1 MNRRRI
7 TSGLISV
14 LALVASAPLARAQE
28 TVIPQHGIWRYQ
40 ATGTDLGTAWR
51 GPAYVDASWPQGAG
65 LLGYGESYIDT
76 VIPYGPSASNK
87 YRTTYFRF
95 TFNLN
100 LDPGDVTSLRMTAN
114 YDDGFVAYLNGTE
127 IARRAMPA
135 GTVVYAT
142 FASSHES
149 GTYETVDLTGAAG
162 ELVPGANVLAVE
174 VHQTSAGSS
183 DLAWDAWLT
192 VSTLPALVTRGPY
205 LQVGTP
211 AGVIVRWRTDVL
223 TSSRVRYG
231 DDPAALTY
239 SVQDTVATTEHEM
252 ALTGLAPETRVFYA
266 VGTLDTTLAG
276 DSTYAFTTAP
286 PAGTR
291 RPVRAWIIGDSGT
304 ADANAA
310 AVRDAYLAYAGAHP
324 ADLWLMLGD
333 NAYTAG
339 TDAQYQAAVFDTYP
353 AVLRSTVLW
362 PTRGNHDQLY
372 SGTGNDYYDIF
383 TLPTA
388 GQAGGLASGTEAYY
402 SFDYADVHFVCLD
415 SEGSNLSPGSA
426 MFTWLADDLAAT
438 DQDWLLA
445 FWHHPPYTKGSH
457 DSDNDGDSGGR
468 MRDMRENALPVLEA
482 GGVDLV
488 LSGHSHSYER
498 SMLLDGHYGYSW
510 TLADSMKV
518 DPGDG
523 RLDGDGAYR
532 KPSQGPAPHEGA
544 VYVVAGSSGK
554 TSGGSLNHPV
564 MLVNRNVLGSVILD
578 VDGDQLDAVF
588 LDAAGAPEDH
598 FTVVKGTAVG
608 IGDPPLPVAGP
619 TLETARPN
627 PFSHRAR
634 IRYTLPAAGRVEI
647 AVFDVSGRRVA
658 TLVDGSRPAGEHETV
673 WDGRDEAGRTAV
685 PGVYFTV
692 LDLGGERRVRKLVLS
707 R

>member
-1 MNRRRI
+1 MIRRLAP
-7 TSGLISV
+7 GLLVV
-14 LALVASAPLARAQE
+14 LGLAAAPVAGAQE
-28 TVIPQHGIWRYQ
+28 TAIPEHGIWRYQ

-51 GPAYVDASWPQGAG
+51 APSTSDAAWPQGAG
-65 LLGYGESYIDT
+65 LLGYGEATIAT
-76 VIPYGPSASNK
+76 VIPYGPSASDK

-100 LDPGDVTSLRMTAN
+100 VDPGDVTSLRMTAN
-114 YDDGFVAYLNGTE
+114 YDDGFVAYLNGSE
-127 IARRAMPA
+127 VARRSMPA

-149 GTYETVDLTGAAG
+149 GTYETVDLTASAGA
-162 ELVPGANVLAVE
+162 LVPGANVLAVE

-183 DLAWDAWLT
+183 DLAWDAGLS

-211 AGVIVRWRTDVL
+211 TGVIVRWRTDVP

-231 DDPAALTY
+231 DAPAALTR
-239 SVQDTVATTEHEM
+239 TVEDSASTTEHEL
-252 ALTGLAPETRVFYA
+252 ALTGLAPEARVFYA
-266 VGTLDTTLAG
+266 VGTMDTTLAG
-276 DSTYAFTTAP
+276 DSTYAFTTPP

-291 RPVRAWIIGDSGT
+291 RAVRAWIIGDSGT

-438 DQDWLLA
+438 DQDWVLA

-457 DSDNDGDSGGR
+457 DSDNDSDSGGR

-498 SMLLDGHYGYSW
+498 SLLLDGHYGYSW
-510 TLADSMKV
+510 TLADSMKL

-523 RLDGDGAYR
+523 RVDGDGAYA
-532 KPSQGPAPHEGA
+532 KPSRGSAPHEGA

-554 TSGGSLNHPV
+554 TSGGALNHPV
-564 MLVNRNVLGSVILD
+564 MLVNRNVLGSVVLD

-588 LDAAGAPEDH
+588 LDAAGVPEDH
-598 FTVVKGTAVG
+598 FTMVKGAAVG
-608 IGDPPLPVAGP
+608 IGEVPRPDAGP
-619 TLETARPN
+619 VLEAASPN

-634 IRYTLPAAGRVEI
+634 IGYTLPTAGRVEI

-658 TLVDGSRPAGEHETV
+658 TLVDGMRPAGAHEAM
-673 WDGRDEAGRTAV
+673 WDGRDGTGRPAV